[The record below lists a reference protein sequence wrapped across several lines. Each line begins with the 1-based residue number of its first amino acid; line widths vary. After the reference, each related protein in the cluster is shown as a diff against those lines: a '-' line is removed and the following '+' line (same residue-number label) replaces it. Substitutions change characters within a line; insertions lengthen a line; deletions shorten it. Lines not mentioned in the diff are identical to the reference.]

1 MVFVDEGNLPLLA
14 WVYLSVAY
22 LFNGIFEK
30 VISSDFNL
38 LHFTFIAAI
47 VILSLNS
54 HATLSKKLGSDVK
67 IVHPRNITD

>member
-1 MVFVDEGNLPLLA
+1 MVFINEGDLPLLTR
-14 WVYLSVAY
+14 VYLSVAY

-38 LHFTFIAAI
+38 LHFTFIAI
-47 VILSLNS
+47 VVLGLNS

-67 IVHPRNITD
+67 IVHPGNITD